1 MGWFDRRTG
10 EARIAGGAACGRTGT
25 SIMMP
30 AACLQHGRLVP
41 ATFELFVRKL
51 PEHRALPSS
60 HREDA

>member
-1 MGWFDRRTG
+1 
-10 EARIAGGAACGRTGT
+10 
-25 SIMMP
+25 MMP
-30 AACLQHGRLVP
+30 AAYLQHGQLVP